1 VRRWIGLAVYLALGW
16 LFAGRYGILACACMA
31 ALWVYLRPPRWILWA
46 ASVGFMCAAPIAI
59 LVQGLPGSGT
69 LGGSFGTQHMA
80 AHVLVGLSL
89 AAAGLAGLV
98 DLQEELRVRRRSE
111 VPPPEPKTEV
121 E

>member
-1 VRRWIGLAVYLALGW
+1 VRRWIGLAAYLALGW
-16 LFAGRYGILACACMA
+16 LFAGRYGLVACALMA
-31 ALWVYLRPPRWILWA
+31 ALWVYLRPPRWVLWA
-46 ASVGFMCAAPIAI
+46 ASVGFMCAAPIAMLI
-59 LVQGLPGSGT
+59 QGLPRSGT

-98 DLQEELRVRRRSE
+98 DLQEEVRARRRSE
-111 VPPPEPKTEV
+111 VAPSEAEA